1 MSRIFTDLALDKI
14 VYFCTFF
21 FIHFSSEKLCAI
33 ERLAREEEDRGMKGI
48 NVFKRIYELRVDC
61 TRFGIT
67 ENTLART
74 VVV

>member
-1 MSRIFTDLALDKI
+1 
-14 VYFCTFF
+14 
-21 FIHFSSEKLCAI
+21 
-33 ERLAREEEDRGMKGI
+33 MKGI